1 MWFVYIIKC
10 ADNTLYTGITTD
22 LDRRLNEHNS
32 SDKWA
37 KYTKMRRPVEMV
49 FSQICEDRSQASKLE
64 YKIKNYTKQQKLS
77 IIATKKLPD

>member
-1 MWFVYIIKC
+1 MWFIYIIKC

-22 LDRRLNEHNS
+22 LDRRLWEHNS

-49 FSQICEDRSQASKLE
+49 FSQVCEDRSQASKLE
-64 YKIKNYTKQQKLS
+64 YKIKKYTKQQKLT
-77 IIATKKLPD
+77 IIATKKLPN

>member
-10 ADNTLYTGITTD
+10 ADETLYTGITTD
-22 LDRRLNEHNS
+22 IQRRLSEHNS

-49 FSQICEDRSQASKLE
+49 FSQVCEDRSQASKLE
-64 YKIKNYTKQQKLS
+64 YKIKKYTKQQKLT

>member
-1 MWFVYIIKC
+1 MWFIYIIKC

-49 FSQICEDRSQASKLE
+49 FSQACEDRSQASKLE
-64 YKIKNYTKQQKLS
+64 YKIKKYTKQQKLT
-77 IIATKKLPD
+77 IIATKKLPN

>member
-10 ADNTLYTGITTD
+10 ADETLYTGITTD
-22 LDRRLNEHNS
+22 IQRRLSEQNS

-49 FSQICEDRSQASKLE
+49 FSQVCEDRSQASKLE
-64 YKIKNYTKQQKLS
+64 YKIKKYTKQQKLT